1 MSKRTAWALCAGWML
16 LIFAMSAA
24 PGEVSSGQSGLLIR
38 LLAGAVRAVT
48 GYTPDA
54 PALAA
59 AELLLRKGAHMAEY
73 GVLMLLC
80 MNAFRVSGSHRPGL
94 HALLL
99 CAAYAAGDELHQAF
113 VPGRGPS
120 PIDVLIDTAGAAAA
134 WAAARLCARIGRCGA
149 KSP

>member
-1 MSKRTAWALCAGWML
+1 MCKRTAWVLCAGWML
-16 LIFAMSAA
+16 LIFVMSAA
-24 PGEVSSGQSGLLIR
+24 PGEVSGEQSGLLIR
-38 LLAGAVRAVT
+38 LLAGAVRALT
-48 GYTPDA
+48 GYTLQDS
-54 PALAA
+54 ALET
-59 AELLLRKGAHMAEY
+59 AELLLRKGTHMAEY

-80 MNAFRVSGSHRPGL
+80 INAFRVSGSRHPGL

-120 PIDVLIDTAGAAAA
+120 AADVLIDTAGAAAA
-134 WAAARLCARIGRCGA
+134 WAAARLHGRIARGGA